1 MRTHR
6 QALLVAI
13 LVAFATPAAYAQSV
27 RIGITPSR
35 PGVGALV
42 RLSLHD
48 APDTTEVTALA
59 GTMAGEPLHFVR
71 DARGQPWA
79 IGAVPLEASDSVL
92 AVVYLRHAGGRTDTV
107 RATIRVPHHPAERP
121 GGASRRARR
130 LRVDPRF
137 AQRVD
142 SAAEARIAAENARAR
157 EIGRAAHDTP
167 RLWTEPFLRPR
178 RARVTSSFASGRVFN
193 GRVTSSHGGVD
204 FAGHVGEPVRAA
216 NRGVVALVDT
226 FFLAG
231 RVIYIDHGGGIVTGY
246 FHLSRAEVAAGD
258 TVERGQEIGL
268 VGATGRVTGPHL
280 HWSARYGTLTVDPL
294 DLITVSTD
302 PMRRA
307 RTTRSAGGASH

>member
-6 QALLVAI
+6 QALLVTA
-13 LVAFATPAAYAQSV
+13 LVAFATSAVYAQSV
-27 RIGITPSR
+27 RISVTPSR
-35 PGVGALV
+35 PGVGGLV

-48 APDTTEVTALA
+48 APDTTKVTALS

-71 DARGQPWA
+71 DGRGVPWA
-79 IGAVPLEASDSVL
+79 IGAVPLDASDSVL
-92 AVVYLRHAGGRTDTV
+92 VFVYLQRAGGRTDTV
-107 RATIRVPHHPAERP
+107 RATVRAPHRPEERP
-121 GGASRRARR
+121 GVASRRARR

-142 SAAEARIAAENARAR
+142 SATEARIAAENGRAR

-167 RLWTEPFLRPR
+167 RLWSEPFLRPR
-178 RARVTSSFASGRVFN
+178 RSRVTSTFASGRVFN
-193 GRVTSSHGGVD
+193 GRVASSHGGVD

-216 NRGVVALVDT
+216 NRGLVALVDT

-246 FHLSRAEVAAGD
+246 FHLSKAEVAPGD
-258 TVERGQEIGL
+258 TVQRGQEIGL

-294 DLITVSTD
+294 DLITVSMD
-302 PMRRA
+302 PNRRT